1 MPVFR
6 FRLAAVLRY
15 RQRLSEEKQE
25 YLQALERAQERV
37 VAEIQKQE
45 QLILQQATDM
55 EEQRGKIVSP
65 LDLRLQGD
73 FSQHM
78 TERIRELS
86 QLLTTVQKRIEDQ
99 RSIVAQADREVKSL
113 EQLRTR
119 LWERHRQE
127 EKNEEQKIIDE
138 IGQQRHYDRQKRH
151 TIDHKNS

>member
-1 MPVFR
+1 MPTFR
-6 FRLAAVLRY
+6 FRLATVLRY

-25 YLQALERAQERV
+25 HLQALERAQEQV
-37 VAEIQKQE
+37 IAEIHRQE
-45 QLILQQATDM
+45 QLIIQQATDM
-55 EEQRGKIVSP
+55 EAQRGKIVSP

-73 FSQHM
+73 FSQHL

-99 RSIVAQADREVKSL
+99 RNLVAQADREVKSL

-127 EKNEEQKIIDE
+127 EQLEEQKMIDE
-138 IGQQRHYDRQKRH
+138 IGQRQHYDKQHSDR
-151 TIDHKNS
+151 